1 MRPVGSIPLERLE
14 RLEFLFTDVDDT
26 ITSGGKLYP
35 ETLDALW
42 GLKEAGV
49 KVIPVTGG
57 SAGWA
62 DCYVR
67 QWPVEAV
74 ITESGALAFYFE
86 DGVKQVLTHPGVELE
101 GYEERKRQL
110 IDSVLAEVAGSKLS
124 SDQFCRVYDVAFDHH
139 GERPFNTPE
148 QISAIA
154 DKARSLGASVG
165 ISSIHVNCWFGS
177 FDKLSMV
184 NHFSQ
189 HRYGLTP
196 GTLEGLSGYCGDSS
210 NDIPLFRTFGLS
222 VGVDARTISSF
233 AREDQPAFITDE
245 SHGKGFC
252 ELADRILMAKGVS
265 STKRKIR

>member
-1 MRPVGSIPLERLE
+1 MRPVEAIPLERLE

-26 ITSGGKLYP
+26 ITTDGKLYP
-35 ETLDALW
+35 QTLEALW
-42 GLKEAGV
+42 RLQGAGV

-62 DCYVR
+62 DCYLR

-86 DGVKQVLTHPGVELE
+86 DGIKQVISHPGIEAE
-101 GYEERKRQL
+101 GYEERKGHL
-110 IDSVLAEVAGSKLS
+110 IDSVLTEIAGSKLS
-124 SDQFCRVYDVAFDHH
+124 SDQFCRIYDVAFDHH

-184 NHFSQ
+184 NHFGQ
-189 HRYGLTP
+189 HRYGLDP
-196 GTLEGLSGYCGDSS
+196 LSLEGCSCYCGDSS
-210 NDIPLFRTFGLS
+210 NDIPLFRAFDLS
-222 VGVDARTISSF
+222 VGVNAEMIGSF
-233 AREDQPAFITDE
+233 SHQDQPAYITH
-245 SHGKGFC
+245 SFHGQGFC
-252 ELADRILMAKGVS
+252 EFADRILMAKGVS
-265 STKRKIR
+265 SG